1 MSTYL
6 TQAITLKTH
15 AVGEYDKILVLFSR
29 EHGLRRAIAKGA
41 RRPQSKLGGRSEPLC
56 HNQWQ
61 LAKGKRMDVIAQC
74 ETVNAHRALRTD
86 FDRLMA
92 ALYVAEATGAF
103 IDELQP
109 YPEVFDALSAML
121 TRLESTEAVELS
133 VLWYELHLLDLM
145 GYRPEF
151 EACVQCDGELAAGCG
166 FQAELGGGLCDSCSP
181 MLRGM
186 RLMPGTLAVIR
197 RLQAMEAPPAGGM
210 SVTPALLANARAAM
224 REAIACR
231 TETRLKTADL
241 LSRL

>member
-29 EHGLRRAIAKGA
+29 EHGVRRAIAKGA

-61 LAKGKRMDVIAQC
+61 LARGKRMDVIAQC
-74 ETVNAHRALRTD
+74 ETLDAHGALRRD

-109 YPEVFDALSAML
+109 YPEVFDALAAML
-121 TRLESTEAVELS
+121 THLEEAEAVDLS
-133 VLWYELHLLDLM
+133 VLWYELRLLDLL

-151 EACVQCDGELAAGCG
+151 DHCVACDSTLGTACAFHPEM
-166 FQAELGGGLCDSCSP
+166 GGGLCDSCSP

-186 RLMPGTLAVIR
+186 RLMPGTLAVMR
-197 RLQAMEAPPAGGM
+197 RLLDMEAPPGGGM

-231 TETRLKTADL
+231 TETRLKTVDL

>member
-15 AVGEYDKILVLFSR
+15 AVGEYDKILVLFTR
-29 EHGLRRAIAKGA
+29 EHGLRRAMAKGA
-41 RRPQSKLGGRSEPLC
+41 RRSQSKLGGRSEPLC

-61 LAKGKRMDVIAQC
+61 LALGKRMDVVSQC
-74 ETVNAHRALRTD
+74 ETMDAHRALRTD

-92 ALYVAEATGAF
+92 AMYVAEATGAF

-109 YPEVFDALSAML
+109 YPEVFDALSLIL
-121 TRLESTEAVELS
+121 TALETTDAVELA
-133 VLWYELHLLDLM
+133 VLWYELHLLDLL

-151 EACVQCDGELAAGCG
+151 EACVACDSDLGTSCG
-166 FQAELGGGLCDSCSP
+166 FHPEMGGGLCDACSP
-181 MLRGM
+181 MIRGM
-186 RLMPGTLAVIR
+186 RLMPGTLSVLRMLMGLA
-197 RLQAMEAPPAGGM
+197 QPPQGGV

-231 TETRLKTADL
+231 TETRLKTVDL